1 MRTTARFSVIR
12 KRDLDSLFTTKNL
25 STVWR
30 QIVRTQMR
38 RLHIIDLHDYYDFS
52 ANIKEKAEEIRSQI
66 LKAQYKASNPLS
78 YRIEKKYGI
87 CRHLMIPAPSDAL
100 VFQTITEYI
109 APLLKKAQP
118 TDKAYYSRDKHNL
131 KLPHQFQQTR
141 YPWFIL
147 WPKFQKDIWKFTDD
161 CAYLVVTDITDFFD
175 NIGLREL
182 RHIISSNMPVKE
194 VILDLLFNIIE
205 QLMWVPDYLPTSFK
219 GLPTINI
226 EAFRLLPHIM
236 LFEVDEVLDERVHGN
251 FVRWMDDIN
260 IGVNSKDEAF
270 GILGAINDILKS
282 RGLALNLSKTD
293 IYTAAEA
300 KTHFMFDE
308 NTYLDQADK
317 MDPSAPDFPL
327 KKAEF
332 ITRFRSHLKKSHL
345 KNWDKVIKRYFA
357 VARQH
362 KIAGLLRYTHN
373 LFLDN
378 PSIRDSIISYFR
390 DLGFSKR
397 RAKIILDLLHNV
409 KRYDDVTLYD
419 FCKLIT
425 DMEIPRT
432 KTGDEFIK
440 AVTKVLEPAE
450 SDFDLYCYIWFM
462 AKYGESH
469 KLMSLIAN
477 TIERWRNEQFLARQ
491 VVSVLPRLLRFNEDY
506 VMRLLNEQMTA
517 GPRDAASVA
526 TNINSFLNIETLSG
540 HSKYLSQ
547 YLFPPR
553 WQRPYPLPKYLILTS
568 ALSSQSLKP
577 AEKKRIA
584 DKVKVYITDPWY
596 LYWLKKYALVV

>member
-118 TDKAYYSRDKHNL
+118 TKKAYYSRDKQIL
-131 KLPHQFQQTR
+131 KLPHQFHQAR

-147 WPKFQKDIWKFTDD
+147 WPKFQKDIWKFTDN
-161 CAYLVVTDITDFFD
+161 CAYLAVTDITDFFD

-182 RHIISSNMPVKE
+182 RHIISSNVPVKE

-205 QLMWVPDYLPTSFK
+205 QLMWVPDYLPISFK

-236 LFEVDEVLDERVHGN
+236 LFEVDKVLDERAHGN

-270 GILGAINDILKS
+270 GILGTINDVLKS

-308 NTYLDQADK
+308 NTYLDQASK

-332 ITRFRSHLKKSHL
+332 ITHFRSHFKKSNL
-345 KNWDKVIKRYFA
+345 KHWDKVTKRYFNI
-357 VARQH
+357 ARLH
-362 KIAGLLRYTHN
+362 KITGLLRYTYN

-378 PSIRDSIISYFR
+378 PSIRDSIMLYLR

-397 RAKIILDLLHNV
+397 RAKVILDLLHDV

-425 DMEIPRT
+425 DMEIPHN
-432 KTGDEFIK
+432 KAGKEFIQ
-440 AVTKVLEPAE
+440 AVTKVLVPAE
-450 SDFDLYCYIWFM
+450 SDFDWYCYIWFM
-462 AKYGESH
+462 AKYGEPH
-469 KLMSLIAN
+469 ELMSLIAN
-477 TIERWRNEQFLARQ
+477 TVKRWRNEQFLARQ
-491 VVSVLPRLLRFNEDY
+491 VVSVFPRLLRLNEEY

-526 TNINSFLNIETLSG
+526 TNINSLLDIKFLSD
-540 HSKYLSQ
+540 HYRYLSQ
-547 YLFPPR
+547 YLFPLKR
-553 WQRPYPLPKYLILTS
+553 QKPYPLPKYLILTG
-568 ALSSQSLKP
+568 ALSSRSLKL
-577 AEKKRIA
+577 AEKRRISA
-584 DKVKVYITDPWY
+584 KVKEHITDPWY